1 MQLEVKHLPDRLAN
15 KLQYF
20 KKQYASG
27 LLTNEQINSLKKE
40 NLIHLFYNK
49 EQLSNENT
57 KKVCEFH
64 KINNR
69 LPSTR
74 AKDREEKKLA
84 SFINT
89 RRQAKKGLS
98 KFKFYESDQK
108 VLEFYGLPTIFGS
121 IAIDTEKLSNEN
133 TIKVCEFYKTN
144 NRLPSR
150 YTKDE
155 EEKKLGEFIS
165 HRRQAKKG
173 LGKSK
178 FYKSDQKIAESYGLP
193 HLFEEIDPEQLS
205 NQRTIKVCKFYNTNN
220 RLPSGKA
227 KDEEEKKLGAFL
239 YNRRQAKKGVGN
251 RRKFYESDQK
261 IAESYGLPHL
271 FDTKDKA

>member
-1 MQLEVKHLPDRLAN
+1 MKLEVKHLPDRLLN

-178 FYKSDQKIAESYGLP
+178 FYTCIV
-193 HLFEEIDPEQLS
+193 I
-205 NQRTIKVCKFYNTNN
+205 
-220 RLPSGKA
+220 
-227 KDEEEKKLGAFL
+227 
-239 YNRRQAKKGVGN
+239 
-251 RRKFYESDQK
+251 
-261 IAESYGLPHL
+261 
-271 FDTKDKA
+271 

>member
-1 MQLEVKHLPDRLAN
+1 MQLKVKHLPDRLAN

-89 RRQAKKGLS
+89 RRQAKKG
-98 KFKFYESDQK
+98 
-108 VLEFYGLPTIFGS
+108 
-121 IAIDTEKLSNEN
+121 
-133 TIKVCEFYKTN
+133 
-144 NRLPSR
+144 
-150 YTKDE
+150 
-155 EEKKLGEFIS
+155 
-165 HRRQAKKG
+165 
-173 LGKSK
+173 
-178 FYKSDQKIAESYGLP
+178 
-193 HLFEEIDPEQLS
+193 
-205 NQRTIKVCKFYNTNN
+205 
-220 RLPSGKA
+220 
-227 KDEEEKKLGAFL
+227 
-239 YNRRQAKKGVGN
+239 VGN